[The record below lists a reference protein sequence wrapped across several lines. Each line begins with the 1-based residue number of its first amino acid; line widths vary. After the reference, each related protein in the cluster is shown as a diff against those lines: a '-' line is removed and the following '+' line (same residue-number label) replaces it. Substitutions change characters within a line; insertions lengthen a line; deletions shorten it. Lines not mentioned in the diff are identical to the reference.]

1 MKLKARTVAAP
12 SPARVPRQ
20 GAFVLLGRS
29 GPSTVGLGLLL
40 AMAALLLLYIGW
52 RFTEAIAGQGYDAE
66 FSSAK

>member
-1 MKLKARTVAAP
+1 
-12 SPARVPRQ
+12 
-20 GAFVLLGRS
+20 VLLGRS